1 MQPSW
6 AYIPLGARGGNGLGR
21 RKHQGLEFYEELEIM
36 VIPLRRMT
44 PGYIR
49 LLQTQAAGK
58 IVINPSDTLLQRAA
72 VLLGMFGVSISSYST
87 HQLTQK
93 KRLPLRL

>member
-1 MQPSW
+1 
-6 AYIPLGARGGNGLGR
+6 
-21 RKHQGLEFYEELEIM
+21 M

-58 IVINPSDTLLQRAA
+58 IVINSSDVMLQRAA
-72 VLLGMFGVSISSYST
+72 LLLGVFGISLSSYST
-87 HQLTQK
+87 HQLAQQ
-93 KRLPLRL
+93 KRLSVTL